1 MDIKD
6 HIIKLKKKL
15 NQHNINYYVNDN
27 PSISDSEYDI
37 LLKELENLENKYP
50 QYITKD
56 SPTQR
61 VGGIPL
67 KEFKSIIHSIPMLSL
82 ANAMNE
88 EDLENFNQQIINRT
102 KKEEEIEYIAEPKLD
117 GLAVELVY
125 ENGYFIMK
133 RVIS

>member
-67 KEFKSIIHSIPMLSL
+67 KRI
-82 ANAMNE
+82 
-88 EDLENFNQQIINRT
+88 
-102 KKEEEIEYIAEPKLD
+102 
-117 GLAVELVY
+117 
-125 ENGYFIMK
+125 
-133 RVIS
+133 